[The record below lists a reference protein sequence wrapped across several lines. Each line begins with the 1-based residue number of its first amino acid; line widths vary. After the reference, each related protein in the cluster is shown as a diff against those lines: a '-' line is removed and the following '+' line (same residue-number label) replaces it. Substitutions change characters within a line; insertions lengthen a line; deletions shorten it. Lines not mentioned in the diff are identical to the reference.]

1 MQHGQK
7 PESSDLY
14 RHLSRYSAGGMYPMH
29 MPGHKRN
36 PQFFMENPYLL
47 DVTEVEGMDN
57 LHHPEGILRE
67 QMDRMKQRYG
77 TKESWLLVGGSTCG
91 VLTAVSACCQ
101 RGDTVLVDRG
111 CHRSVYHAL
120 CLLSLTPVYL
130 IPQTD
135 PETGISLGI
144 SVDEVAGKMEQI
156 LSAGQAVSAVIL
168 TSPTYE
174 GIVSDIR
181 EIAKIAHKNEI
192 PLIVDEAH
200 GAHLSWAREQVEGMP
215 ESAIDGGADLVVQSL
230 HKTLPALTQTAALH
244 LCSELVSKEMVSRYL
259 DLYETSS
266 PSYVLMASAGQCMD
280 YLEKEGKRAFRQYDV
295 LLRRFRQSAA
305 GWRRFQ
311 LWEHPRKEPSK
322 LVICTKNSGLTGPQL
337 AKRLRDQ
344 YKIEIEMAAP
354 YYILAM
360 TSVADREEGFVRF
373 ADALGKIDGDCPA
386 APPVPCRT
394 ASVPEP
400 VIRMGAY
407 EAMNH
412 DYTVLPREQCIGR
425 ISAEYAMFYPPGVP
439 FLVPGEEITGAA
451 VQAIAMAGQTHLQL
465 LGMTD
470 TNGRTIRVLTH
481 KQHPGSLHPKTVRTP
496 GNPG

>member
-1 MQHGQK
+1 MQYGQK
-7 PESSDLY
+7 PESPDLY
-14 RHLSRYSAGGMYPMH
+14 RHLSHYGTSGMYPMH

-36 PQFFMENPYLL
+36 PQFFMQNPYLL
-47 DVTEVEGMDN
+47 DVTEVPGMDN

-91 VLTAVSACCQ
+91 VLTAISACCQ
-101 RGDTVLVDRG
+101 KGDTVLVDRG

-144 SVDEVAGKMEQI
+144 PADEVAGKMERV
-156 LSAGQAVSAVIL
+156 LSGGQAVSAVIL

-174 GIVSDIR
+174 GIVSDIP
-181 EIAKIAHKNEI
+181 EIAEIVHKNGI

-200 GAHLSWAREQVEGMP
+200 GAHFPWAQGLVGGMP

-244 LCSELVSKEMVSRYL
+244 LCSGLVSGETVSRYL

-266 PSYVLMASAGQCMD
+266 PSYVLMASAGQCLD
-280 YLEKEGKRAFRQYDV
+280 YLEQEGEGAFRQYDA
-295 LLRRFRQSAA
+295 LLRRFRQGAD
-305 GWRRFQ
+305 GWRRLR
-311 LWEHPRKEPSK
+311 LWEHPRREPSK
-322 LVICTKNSGLTGPQL
+322 LVICTGKSGLTGPQL
-337 AKRLRDQ
+337 AERLRNQ
-344 YKIEIEMAAP
+344 YKIEIEMEAP

-373 ADALGKIDGDCPA
+373 ADALGEIDRDGSA
-386 APPVPCRT
+386 VSPVPCHT
-394 ASVPEP
+394 ARVPEP

-407 EAMNH
+407 EAMNRG
-412 DYTVLPREQCIGR
+412 YTVLPREQCAGR

-439 FLVPGEEITGAA
+439 FLVPGEEITEAA
-451 VQAIAMAGQTHLQL
+451 VQAIALAEKTNRKL
-465 LGMTD
+465 LGMAD
-470 TNGRTIRVLTH
+470 TNGRTIRVLAQE
-481 KQHPGSLHPKTVRTP
+481 QHSGSCI
-496 GNPG
+496 